1 MRQGLYTCILGTMK
15 GRMTAM
21 NLRDFLRDRY
31 AVLHNLKPKTVVL
44 FGHSVDR
51 FRDFLG
57 REPEL
62 ADLNDLEVSKFL
74 RWRAVTPHR
83 GRICSPA
90 SVAKDKA
97 HLVSL
102 WNAAAKR
109 RLVEQFPDL
118 PRNLVRVPHH
128 APQAYTVEEV
138 SRMVV
143 QARRRNG
150 YVGPV
155 AAAWFWPT
163 IIMAAWYSGER
174 IGSLLA
180 IRWSEVDTQRRT
192 LTFLSEHR
200 KGLGRTITRHIT
212 PQLAE
217 WLEKGRRAAD
227 ELVWPWLDHRTEG
240 AIYHRLRY
248 ICESAGVTPKGFHS
262 IRKAAGSY
270 VHAGGGDA
278 TTFLT
283 HRDSKTTREHYL
295 SPNIVEEA
303 SALDFLPPL
312 DLDGPGKPAA

>member
-1 MRQGLYTCILGTMK
+1 
-15 GRMTAM
+15 MTV
-21 NLRDFLRDRY
+21 REFLVERY
-31 AVLHNLKPKTVVL
+31 AVLHNLKPRTVIL
-44 FGHSVDR
+44 FGHSIDR
-51 FRDFLG
+51 LADFLG

-62 ADLNDLEVSKFL
+62 TDFDDLTVSKYL
-74 RWRAVTPHR
+74 RWRAVTPHK

-128 APQAYTVEEV
+128 APEAYTVEEV
-138 SRMVV
+138 SRMVIV
-143 QARRRNG
+143 ARRRSG
-150 YVGPV
+150 RVGPV
-155 AAAWFWPT
+155 AAAWLWPT
-163 IIMAAWYSGER
+163 LLMSAWYSGER
-174 IGSLLA
+174 IGSLLQL
-180 IRWSEVDTQRRT
+180 RWSQVDTQRRT
-192 LTFLSEHR
+192 MTFLSEHR

-217 WLEKGRRAAD
+217 WLEKGRRGPS
-227 ELVWPWLDHRTEG
+227 ELVWPWLDHRNEG
-240 AIYHRLRY
+240 SIYPRLRY

-270 VHAGGGDA
+270 VHAAGGDA

-303 SALDFLPPL
+303 SALDYLPPL
-312 DLDGPGKPAA
+312 DLDGPATNPRQLPESTEDSPGDRPAA

>member
-1 MRQGLYTCILGTMK
+1 MA
-15 GRMTAM
+15 MT
-21 NLRDFLRDRY
+21 LREFLVDRY
-31 AVLHNLKPKTVVL
+31 AVLHNLKPRTVVL
-44 FGHSVDR
+44 FGHSIDR

-62 ADLNDLEVSKFL
+62 SDLDDLQVSKFL

-97 HLVSL
+97 HIVSM

-109 RLVEQFPDL
+109 RLVEVFPDL

-128 APQAYTVEEV
+128 APEAYTVEEV

-143 QARRRNG
+143 QARRRIG

-155 AAAWFWPT
+155 AAAWLWPT
-163 IIMAAWYSGER
+163 LLMAAWYSGER

-180 IRWSEVDTQRRT
+180 IRWSQVDTQRRT

-200 KGLGRTITRHIT
+200 KGLGRTITRAIT
-212 PQLAE
+212 PQLAG
-217 WLEKGRRAAD
+217 WLEKGRRGPD
-227 ELVWPWLDHRTEG
+227 ELVWPWLDYRCEH
-240 AIYHRLRY
+240 AIYMRLRY

-270 VHAGGGDA
+270 VKAAGGDA
-278 TTFLT
+278 TEFLT
-283 HRDSKTTREHYL
+283 HRDAKTTREHYL
-295 SPNIVEEA
+295 DPKIVGEA
-303 SALDFLPPL
+303 SALEFLPPL
-312 DLDGPGKPAA
+312 DLNGPPPPAA